1 MIRSRRAPQATSGFT
16 LVEILISLVILVF
29 GAVVVG
35 QLMLQASRASR
46 VRSTATYRTAA
57 LSQQVERLG
66 VIPFDALTVGS
77 SCTTV
82 TTAPFPHSLC
92 TTVSSVS
99 TVARQ
104 VTVVVTPAGAGTL
117 PPDTAVV
124 FRTQPIR
131 TEPLSTP

>member
-1 MIRSRRAPQATSGFT
+1 MIRSPRAPQATSGYT
-16 LVEILISLVILVF
+16 LVEIMISLVILSF
-29 GAVVVG
+29 GAVILG

-57 LSQQVERLG
+57 LTQQVERLG
-66 VIPFDALTVGS
+66 VIPFDSLTVGA
-77 SCTTV
+77 SCTSV
-82 TTAPFPHSLC
+82 TAAPFPHSLC

-99 TVARQ
+99 TVSRQ
-104 VTVVVTPAGAGTL
+104 ATVVVTPSGGGTL